1 MKNKVTIVIVILI
14 GLVICWTYN
23 TNSPTREVVDDS
35 CPVCRANVI
44 NENPHSTFVIC
55 LYDGDIITVDGND
68 KTICV
73 NNGNSKDSS
82 PATFIKHSCDKAKY
96 IVKYNSSNTVIDI
109 NVIET
114 SKAPLREVKICNECK
129 KEIRKKSGKI
139 ANPLV
144 LSNGLIR

>member
-1 MKNKVTIVIVILI
+1 MIVILI

-23 TNSPTREVVDDS
+23 PNSPTREDGDDS
-35 CPVCRANVI
+35 CSVCRANAM
-44 NENPHSTFVIC
+44 NENPYSTFVIC

-73 NNGNSKDSS
+73 SNGDSKDLS
-82 PATFIKHSCDKAKY
+82 PATFIKHSCNKAKY
-96 IVKYNSSNTVIDI
+96 IVKYNSNNTVIDI

-114 SKAPLREVKICNECK
+114 SKAPLRELKICNECK
-129 KEIRKKSGKI
+129 KEIRERGKI
-139 ANPLV
+139 VNPLV